1 MLSREER
8 TGQNQ
13 GSFWEQLI
21 LNKGLKERKQEWR
34 MQAGAKEAP
43 ERRKRIRKE
52 ESCERTQ
59 PIPAGPELEVTGGK
73 MARDPAKEGSGAG
86 SRRKL
91 CVTTDSVQSVQVQ
104 RAPCEPAGAAAAAP
118 ERSEGGLRQAEQ
130 REQHTHRQTDRQ
142 TEGRVQGAG
151 RRGEQ
156 AKGPGT
162 TDWREAGGDRGRGGL
177 GACVA
182 PGSAPVLGGGPLSKR
197 SNLSGIPFI
206 HKVRICNISD

>member
-1 MLSREER
+1 MPVQGAGPWQGRPTLPFYRAGQVLSREER

-73 MARDPAKEGSGAG
+73 TARDPAKEGSGAG

-91 CVTTDSVQSVQVQ
+91 CVTTDSVQSVRVQ

-142 TEGRVQGAG
+142 KGTC
-151 RRGEQ
+151 RGQ
-156 AKGPGT
+156 
-162 TDWREAGGDRGRGGL
+162 
-177 GACVA
+177 
-182 PGSAPVLGGGPLSKR
+182 GGGVSRPKAQEPPTGGRQGVTEDAEAWAPAWPLAR
-197 SNLSGIPFI
+197 HLSWGEDP
-206 HKVRICNISD
+206 